1 MFIEYLAE
9 AGTGR
14 AVTTGNHLQRLLQHE
29 RDRDLKKRNTINANP
44 HSFMENRIWQTKT
57 HLFSGITSL
66 IDNNIGGVIYLD
78 FCKAIDLVLYDIL
91 IKQLEQYTVNMAHIK
106 QIKSWLSDVSQMQ
119 L

>member
-1 MFIEYLAE
+1 
-9 AGTGR
+9 
-14 AVTTGNHLQRLLQHE
+14 
-29 RDRDLKKRNTINANP
+29 
-44 HSFMENRIWQTKT
+44 MENRIWQTKT

-66 IDNNIGGVIYLD
+66 IDIGGVIYLD